1 MKALIWKEVRELAV
15 PAAVV
20 VAIQALL
27 ALNGLRYPES
37 SNGLRMLPS
46 VFLLLVGPLLGLL
59 AGCWALAR
67 ERQWGTDILQGA
79 MPVSRARIWSVKLV
93 TALLVLALVYAL
105 LVGLTAIAH
114 PEFLTDFLLEAEE
127 FGVASLWLHIAITF
141 FMFAMG
147 FVLSGIRR
155 HAFEAVLVAALSCL
169 LLGLFWMFLTADV
182 LPRFWGPQLGMLYT
196 ATPVTTPIL
205 LAVLLGGG
213 LLIASGYGFI
223 GAPPLAY
230 GRRYW
235 RTVALGTA
243 LFVVTVPLFFVG
255 VRYLGEPGPED
266 IGQIDWAS
274 TSPDGERIVFADWF
288 YPLGGISPTGEMRL
302 WLMRGDGT
310 SLRCLARG
318 PVITSSW
325 SGDSRQVGVIWGDH
339 QAHFHFLPAKKLVW
353 AWLLDLSTDQWTRLP
368 VEYASD
374 RYGVDFSPQGN
385 YLEVENTF
393 FRLKPRVEAISAR
406 LPDRA
411 GVSASYDW
419 ASDDSRVY
427 FSREDKDKPRV
438 RGLWAMEMPG
448 GKFVG
453 PLARRPAGFSG
464 PTILPGAEWI
474 QWRHTEEIRK
484 EGQDTEYVYR
494 AILERLDG
502 TARIELAGSPFANI
516 RSRSLRYLWV
526 RRDRAIEIVDLE
538 QQRVIRK
545 LSGEAWEGHPIVLIH
560 WSQDGKKAA
569 FHTQRRPA
577 SEEESAGPLQLWAA
591 NADGSQ
597 LRHLAEGSGAS
608 NEFVIGGW
616 TADGGVVVVRDHKEI
631 VSLDA
636 ETGEETILLR
646 SEKGWLKR

>member
-1 MKALIWKEVRELAV
+1 MKALIWKEVREMAV

-27 ALNGLRYPES
+27 TLNDLRFPES
-37 SNGLRMLPS
+37 SNIPTVLPS
-46 VFLLLVGPLLGLL
+46 LFLFFGGPLLGLL
-59 AGCWALAR
+59 AGCWAIAR
-67 ERQWGTDILQGA
+67 ERQGGTDILQGA

-127 FGVASLWLHIAITF
+127 FGVVSLWLHIAITF
-141 FMFAMG
+141 FMFALG

-182 LPRFWGPQLGMLYT
+182 LPRFWGPQLGILYSV
-196 ATPVTTPIL
+196 TPVTTPIL

-255 VRYLGEPGPED
+255 VRYLGEPQAED

-274 TSPDGERIVFADWF
+274 TSPDGEWIGFVDWF
-288 YPLGGISPTGEMRL
+288 YPFNGISPTGEMRL
-302 WLMRGDGT
+302 WLMRSDGT

-374 RYGVDFSPQGN
+374 SYGMDFSPGGN

-393 FRLKPRVEAISAR
+393 FRLKPRLETISAR

-411 GVSASYDW
+411 GVSSNHW
-419 ASDDSRVY
+419 AADDSRFY
-427 FSREDKDKPRV
+427 FSRKDKDDPQV
-438 RGLWAMEMPG
+438 QHLWAMEMASG
-448 GKFVG
+448 RLVG
-453 PLARRPAGFSG
+453 PLATSPPGFRA
-464 PTILPGAEWI
+464 PHILPGGEWV
-474 QWRHTEEIRK
+474 
-484 EGQDTEYVYR
+484 EGQRVREFPRGDYTSYEGVE
-494 AILERLDG
+494 AMVQRLSDG
-502 TARIELAGSPFANI
+502 ETFEVQGWPFSNI
-516 RSRSLRYLWV
+516 RARSLRYLWV
-526 RRDRAIEIVDLE
+526 QRGRAIEIVDLE
-538 QQRVIRK
+538 QQHVIRK
-545 LSGEAWEGHPIVLIH
+545 LSGEAWEGKPLGRLH
-560 WSQDGKKAA
+560 WSRDGTKAA
-569 FHTQRRPA
+569 FRTQWRSPESREDNGPVHLWVANGDGTGLRYLKEGDRRYWGFEVA
-577 SEEESAGPLQLWAA
+577 
-591 NADGSQ
+591 
-597 LRHLAEGSGAS
+597 
-608 NEFVIGGW
+608 GW
-616 TADGGVVVVRDHKEI
+616 TADGRIVVVVDQKRL
-631 VSLDA
+631 VTLDPD
-636 ETGEETILLR
+636 TGEETILLR
-646 SEKGWLKR
+646 SEKGWLER